1 MKILLI
7 ALLGTGVLAMGQNRL
22 TGTVQDIDGMPIPGA
37 SVYAPDI
44 QKGTVTDGSG
54 TFTLNGVPAGRLT
67 VVASFIGY
75 KTFTGSANIAKGDNS
90 LTIVLE
96 QQIHEIDEVIVS
108 TAFNRL
114 QSQNVMK
121 VEHAGIKQFQQRGIA
136 TLTDG
141 LATIPGVSQVST
153 GVSIGKPV
161 IRGLSGNR
169 VLVYTQGVRLE
180 NQQFGEEHGLG
191 LSESGME
198 SVEVIKGP
206 ASLLYGSDAL
216 GGVLYFNPERFADA
230 NQSAFNFSQKLMSNT
245 LGSVT
250 SIGIKTSKEKWKF
263 LARGGFSSHADYM
276 ISDGRVENTRF
287 SEADFKTAAGY
298 SDNNISSVIR
308 YNYNRLST
316 GLPEGEYGANYTGR
330 SPEFPRQ
337 EVGSHILSLQNKIF
351 LGSSS
356 LEANIGYVFN
366 DRKEFEDSEDPALRM
381 KLSTANYDLRYHFPK
396 PNNLAV
402 IAGVQGMFQ
411 SNTNTAPEI
420 LIPDATVRDAGVFAT
435 ANLDLEKHVLQAGL
449 RYDFRAIKTDEMGGE
464 HEDAYFAPV
473 DKNFSSFNASA
484 GVRSKW
490 NEKLTTR
497 LNLAS
502 GFRAPNLAELTSNGE
517 HEGSNRFEIGNAE
530 LETEQNFQ
538 SDLNLELK
546 SGHFEF
552 FVNGFYNHINRY
564 IFIAPTGE
572 IVDENPVYR
581 YTQADAALYGGEA
594 GVHFHPHPLDWLHF
608 ESSFETVTGKRRD
621 GANLPLMPANSWS
634 NTLRG
639 EFDFGKI
646 KDAFARLTVQYF
658 APQDRPGEFEF
669 HTPEYALLHLGVGG
683 SFTVGKSRWDLA
695 LHGKNLLDRRYV
707 SHLSRLR
714 IDEVPDMG
722 RNIILSLNVEL

>member
-1 MKILLI
+1 MKILLF
-7 ALLGTGVLAMGQNRL
+7 ALLGTGVLAIGQNRL
-22 TGTVQDIDGMPIPGA
+22 AGTFNSVDGSPIAAA
-37 SVYAPDI
+37 SVYAPDLH
-44 QKGTVTDGSG
+44 KGTLTDDSG
-54 TFTLNGVPAGRLT
+54 KFILQGLPAGKIT
-67 VVASFIGY
+67 IVASAAGN
-75 KTFTGSANIAKGDNS
+75 KTWNQQVTIVTGDNTIAIS
-90 LTIVLE
+90 LE
-96 QQIHEIDEVIVS
+96 PQIHEMDEVIVS

-121 VEHAGIKQFQQRGIA
+121 VEHASLKNLQQRGIA
-136 TLTDG
+136 TITDG

-191 LSESGME
+191 LNESGME

-216 GGVLYFNPERFADA
+216 GGVLYFNSERFADA
-230 NQSAFNFSQKLMSNT
+230 NQTTYNLNQKLMANT

-263 LARGGFSSHADYM
+263 LLRGGFSSHADYR
-276 ISDGRVENTRF
+276 IPDGRVLNTRF
-287 SEADFKTAAGY
+287 SEADIKAAAGY
-298 SDNNISSVIR
+298 SDKNISSVLR
-308 YNYNRLST
+308 YNFNRLST
-316 GLPEGEYGANYTGR
+316 GLPEGEYGGNDNGR

-351 LGSSS
+351 LGNAS

-366 DRKEFEDSEDPALRM
+366 DRKEFEDTEDPALRM
-381 KLSTANYDLRYHFPK
+381 KLSTANYDLRFHFPK
-396 PNNLAV
+396 PKNLAV

-411 SNTNTAPEI
+411 SNANTAPEI

-435 ANLDLEKHVLQAGL
+435 ANLDLDKHVLQAGL
-449 RYDFRAIKTDEMGGE
+449 RYDYRAIETVEMGGGDE
-464 HEDAYFAPV
+464 AYFAPV

-484 GVRSKW
+484 GLRTNWS
-490 NEKLTTR
+490 NKLTTR

-517 HEGSNRFEIGNAE
+517 HEGSNRFEIGNAN
-530 LETEQNFQ
+530 LKTEQNIQ
-538 SDLNLELK
+538 TDLNVELK

-552 FVNGFYNHINRY
+552 FVNGFYNHIDRY

-572 IVDENPVYR
+572 FVEKNPVYR
-581 YTQADAALYGGEA
+581 YTQADATLYGGEA
-594 GVHFHPHPLDWLHF
+594 GIHFHPHPLDWLHF
-608 ESSFETVTGKRRD
+608 ESSFETVTGERRD
-621 GANLPLMPANSWS
+621 GESLPLMPAKSWS
-634 NTLRG
+634 NTLRT
-639 EFDFGKI
+639 EFDFGKV
-646 KDAFARLTVQYF
+646 KDGFARLTVQYF
-658 APQDRPGEFEF
+658 AEQDRPGEFEF
-669 HTPEYALLHLGVGG
+669 RTPEYALLHMGVGG
-683 SFTVGKSRWDLA
+683 SFKVGSSRWDLA

-714 IDEVPDMG
+714 ADQVPDMG